1 MEIQS
6 RQGTAQCANILKKY
20 RQKLNLGLFVLN
32 PWPALLHILTT
43 PEGPSLSMDFPIEK
57 NNNT

>member
-20 RQKLNLGLFVLN
+20 RQKLNLGLFILN
-32 PWPALLHILTT
+32 PWPVLLYLLTT
-43 PEGPSLSMDFPIEK
+43 HEGPSLSRDFPIEK
-57 NNNT
+57 NSNT